1 MRRAAVPELP
11 GRPHALVSA
20 GSYYPSPYVDVIP
33 AGGTFPPAGASAGAQ
48 SRNSFGVHAG
58 CTERTRRVPVD
69 ATLAVDLLDARTM
82 PGPAS
87 LRSLAARNAL
97 LASLSSDAL
106 RRWQSAIEHVR
117 VTRGQILAAPG
128 VRLPYA
134 YFPLRGVVALVAMT
148 AEGESVQV
156 GTVGSDGVLGLPTV
170 LHDDVLPYQA
180 VAPVTLEAV
189 RLRLPVLLAETR
201 SNTAF
206 QARLLAYAHQQVAAM
221 TRAAACHRF
230 HTTLQRLCLW
240 LLTASDSLQSDTVEV
255 TQDLLA
261 QFLGTT
267 RTGIS
272 LAATIL
278 SDNGVIRQRWGR
290 VQIVRRTALFAR
302 ACDCYEPPAKPP
314 LQRTR

>member
-1 MRRAAVPELP
+1 M
-11 GRPHALVSA
+11 ST
-20 GSYYPSPYVDVIP
+20 GSYYPSSRVDVIP
-33 AGGTFPPAGASAGAQ
+33 AGLTTPPASAPAGARL
-48 SRNSFGVHAG
+48 RNSFGVHAN
-58 CTERTRRVPVD
+58 CTDRDHRFPVG
-69 ATLAVDLLDARTM
+69 TGLAMSLLNARAM
-82 PGPAS
+82 PPPAS

-97 LASLSSDAL
+97 LASLSGDAL
-106 RRWQSAIEHVR
+106 RRWQSVVEHVR

-148 AEGESVQV
+148 TEGESVQV
-156 GTVGSDGVLGLPTV
+156 AMVGPEGVLGLPTV

-189 RLRLPVLLAETR
+189 RVRLPALMTEVR
-201 SNTAF
+201 SNAGF
-206 QARLLAYAHQQVAAM
+206 QARLLASAHQQITAM

-230 HTTLQRLCLW
+230 HTILQRLCLW
-240 LLTASDSLQSDTVEV
+240 LLTTSDGLHSETVEV

-272 LAATIL
+272 LAATTL
-278 SDNGVIRQRWGR
+278 SDDGVIRQRWGR
-290 VQIVRRTALFAR
+290 VQIVRRSVLSAR
-302 ACDCYEPPAKPP
+302 ACTCYEAPAKSPVH
-314 LQRTR
+314 RAR

>member
-1 MRRAAVPELP
+1 MDRRAVVSELP
-11 GRPHALVSA
+11 ARPHAPVST
-20 GSYYPSPYVDVIP
+20 GSYYPSSAVDVLPVALTIP
-33 AGGTFPPAGASAGAQ
+33 PPVGERL
-48 SRNSFGVHAG
+48 RNSFGVHAR
-58 CTERTRRVPVD
+58 CTERARRLPVG
-69 ATLAVDLLDARTM
+69 ATLAVDLLDARAM

-97 LASLSSDAL
+97 LASLSGDAL
-106 RRWQSAIEHVR
+106 RRWQSAVEHVR

-128 VRLPYA
+128 VRLPFA

-156 GTVGSDGVLGLPTV
+156 AMVGPDGVLGLPTV

-189 RLRLPVLLAETR
+189 RVRLPMLMAEVR
-201 SNTAF
+201 SNAAF
-206 QARLLAYAHQQVAAM
+206 QTRLLAHAHQQMAAM
-221 TRAAACHRF
+221 TRAAVCHRF

-240 LLTASDSLQSDTVEV
+240 LLTASDALHSETVEV

-261 QFLGTT
+261 QVLGTT

-272 LAATIL
+272 LAATTL
-278 SDNGVIRQRWGR
+278 TDHGVIRQRWGR
-290 VQIVRRTALFAR
+290 VQIVRRTALSAR
-302 ACDCYEPPAKPP
+302 ACDCYEAPAKHPVH
-314 LQRTR
+314 RAR

>member
-1 MRRAAVPELP
+1 
-11 GRPHALVSA
+11 
-20 GSYYPSPYVDVIP
+20 
-33 AGGTFPPAGASAGAQ
+33 
-48 SRNSFGVHAG
+48 
-58 CTERTRRVPVD
+58 
-69 ATLAVDLLDARTM
+69 M
-82 PGPAS
+82 P
-87 LRSLAARNAL
+87 L
-97 LASLSSDAL
+97 LASLSGDAL

-156 GTVGSDGVLGLPTV
+156 ATVGSDGVLGLPTV

-189 RLRLPVLLAETR
+189 RVRLPALIAEVR
-201 SNTAF
+201 SNAAF
-206 QARLLAYAHQQVAAM
+206 QARLLAHAHQQMAAM

-240 LLTASDSLQSDTVEV
+240 LLTVVGQS
-255 TQDLLA
+255 A
-261 QFLGTT
+261 LGDGG
-267 RTGIS
+267 RHAGPAGPVPRAPRAPGIS
-272 LAATIL
+272 LAATML
-278 SDNGVIRQRWGR
+278 SL
-290 VQIVRRTALFAR
+290 TAASFVSGGAACRLCGARALSAR

-314 LQRTR
+314 VHRAR

>member
-1 MRRAAVPELP
+1 M
-11 GRPHALVSA
+11 
-20 GSYYPSPYVDVIP
+20 GSYYPSTRADVTAVRLTILP
-33 AGGTFPPAGASAGAQ
+33 AAASPGER
-48 SRNSFGVHAG
+48 SRYSFGVHAR
-58 CTERTRRVPVD
+58 CTERAPCVPVGG
-69 ATLAVDLLDARTM
+69 TLAVHLLDAPAM

-97 LASLSSDAL
+97 LASLPGDAL

-128 VRLPYA
+128 VRLRYA

-148 AEGESVQV
+148 SEGEGVQV
-156 GTVGSDGVLGLPTV
+156 GTVGTDGVLGLPTV

-189 RLRLPVLLAETR
+189 RVRLPALMAEVR
-201 SNTAF
+201 SNAAF
-206 QARLLAYAHQQVAAM
+206 QTRLFAHAHQQMAAM

-230 HTTLQRLCLW
+230 HTTLQRLCVW
-240 LLTASDSLQSDTVEV
+240 LLAASDGLQSQTVEV

-272 LAATIL
+272 LAATTL
-278 SDNGVIRQRWGR
+278 TDEGVIRQRWGR
-290 VQIVRRTALFAR
+290 VQIVRRTALSAR
-302 ACDCYEPPAKPP
+302 ACDCYEPPARPP
-314 LQRTR
+314 VHRAR

>member
-1 MRRAAVPELP
+1 MTP
-11 GRPHALVSA
+11 GDLTVSPA
-20 GSYYPSPYVDVIP
+20 SPR
-33 AGGTFPPAGASAGAQ
+33 G
-48 SRNSFGVHAG
+48 RERLCESFGVHAR
-58 CTERTRRVPVD
+58 CTERAPRVPVGG
-69 ATLAVDLLDARTM
+69 TLAVDLLDARAM

-87 LRSLAARNAL
+87 LRSLAARNAV
-97 LASLSSDAL
+97 LASLPGDAL

-128 VRLPYA
+128 LRLPFA

-180 VAPVTLEAV
+180 VAAVTLDAV
-189 RLRLPVLLAETR
+189 RLRLPAVLAEVR
-201 SNTAF
+201 SNTAL
-206 QARLLAYAHQQVAAM
+206 QARLFAYAHQQVIAM

-230 HTTLQRLCLW
+230 HTTLQRFSLW
-240 LLTASDSLQSDTVEV
+240 LLTASDSLQSQTVEV

-272 LAATIL
+272 LAATTL
-278 SDNGVIRQRWGR
+278 SDDGVIRQRWGR
-290 VQIVRRTALFAR
+290 VQIVRRMGLSAR
-302 ACDCYEPPAKPP
+302 ACDCYEPPAKQP
-314 LQRTR
+314 LHRTR

>member
-1 MRRAAVPELP
+1 MRRRAVVSELP
-11 GRPHALVSA
+11 ARPPAPVST
-20 GSYYPSPYVDVIP
+20 GSYYPSPAVDVLP
-33 AGGTFPPAGASAGAQ
+33 VALTVPPPAGERL
-48 SRNSFGVHAG
+48 RNSFGVHAR
-58 CTERTRRVPVD
+58 CTERARRLPVG
-69 ATLAVDLLDARTM
+69 ATLAVDLLDARAM

-87 LRSLAARNAL
+87 LRSLAARNTL
-97 LASLSSDAL
+97 LASLSGDAL

-148 AEGESVQV
+148 TDGGSVQV

-180 VAPVTLEAV
+180 VAPVTLDAV
-189 RLRLPVLLAETR
+189 RLRLPVLIAEAR

-206 QARLLAYAHQQVAAM
+206 QARLLAYAHQQVTAM

-240 LLTASDSLQSDTVEV
+240 LLTVSDSLHSDTLEV

-272 LAATIL
+272 LAATTL
-278 SDNGVIRQRWGR
+278 SDDGVIRQRWGR
-290 VQIVRRTALFAR
+290 VQIVRRMGLSAR
-302 ACDCYEPPAKPP
+302 ACDCYEAPTKPP
-314 LQRTR
+314 VHRTR